1 MPGLIIDGK
10 EILVPGLKII
20 NWKDDPLVRL
30 RIGNDGRARKTR
42 WVRSIVPHVTGG
54 PVNGEYTANPW
65 KFVQPGRHSG
75 DDLANKVIRYWTSSN
90 DSGGAH
96 LVVDWDCDILC
107 AADLLTEVA
116 YHATSVNEVSIGI
129 EMVRG
134 RTDGLMYRDQLDTTV
149 SLIDALTRLF
159 SIQRQ
164 IQRPY
169 RKYNPPPRISSGGT
183 NVVGIY
189 GHRDQTNGRGPEDP
203 GEPVMELL
211 TNAGYESVDYM
222 KDTDIVLWKTRQ
234 QCLTTLSS
242 NMNVFSG
249 TIDGI
254 PGPATV
260 KALKSVRFKHGLWL
274 TGRPGD

>member
-1 MPGLIIDGK
+1 MPGLIINGK
-10 EILVPGLKII
+10 EILIPGLKII

-54 PVNGEYTANPW
+54 PVGGEYTTNPW
-65 KFVQPGRHSG
+65 KFVQPGRHNG

-107 AADLLTEVA
+107 TADLLTEVT

-134 RTDGLMYRDQLDTTV
+134 RTDGLMYRDQLDTSV

-169 RKYNPPPRISSGGT
+169 HKYKPPVRIHGGGT
-183 NVVGIY
+183 NVVGVY
-189 GHRDQTNGRGPEDP
+189 GHRDQTDGRGPEDP
-203 GEPVMELL
+203 GEPIMELL
-211 TNAGYESVDYM
+211 VNAGYESVDYTR
-222 KDTDIVLWKTRQ
+222 DTDITLWKIRQ
-234 QCLTTLSS
+234 QSLANIPS
-242 NMNVFSG
+242 NIKN
-249 TIDGI
+249 
-254 PGPATV
+254 
-260 KALKSVRFKHGLWL
+260 
-274 TGRPGD
+274 